1 MDLSTAGVAG
11 KETNS
16 ESWRIREGND
26 TNLRSEATMH
36 DTTARVGA
44 QRRKSLVIEARD
56 LTKTYG
62 RGESRVEAVADVS
75 LGVASGAWL
84 SVVGPSGSGKSTL
97 MNLLGLLD
105 RPTSG
110 SYALGG
116 REVSKLRGGELAR
129 ARRELVGF
137 VFQSYNLLSRRT
149 ARENIELPMIYAGV
163 GRRERKRRATEALE
177 RVGLTDRARHKPSEL
192 SGGQQQ
198 RVAIARAL
206 INDPALLLAD
216 EPTGNLDSVS
226 SEDIMSL
233 FQELNSS
240 GTTLIVVTHDA
251 SVAARADRTVEMRD
265 GKIFAGGEPDR
276 RDGPGEGP

>member
-1 MDLSTAGVAG
+1 
-11 KETNS
+11 
-16 ESWRIREGND
+16 
-26 TNLRSEATMH
+26 
-36 DTTARVGA
+36 
-44 QRRKSLVIEARD
+44 

-62 RGESRVEAVADVS
+62 RGEGRVEAVAGVS
-75 LGVASGAWL
+75 LSVASGEWL

-116 REVSKLRGGELAR
+116 REVSNLKGGELAR

-137 VFQSYNLLSRRT
+137 VFQSYNLLPRRS
-149 ARENIELPMIYAGV
+149 ARENVELPMIYAGV
-163 GRRERKRRATEALE
+163 GRRRRKRRAKEALE

-192 SGGQQQ
+192 SGGQAQ

-206 INDPALLLAD
+206 ANDPALLLAD

-226 SEDIMSL
+226 TEDIIGL
-233 FQELNSS
+233 FEDLNSS
-240 GTTLIVVTHDA
+240 GTTLVVVTHDA
-251 SVAARADRTVEMRD
+251 NVATRADRTVEMRD
-265 GKIFAGGEPDR
+265 GRVFTSGEPDER
-276 RDGPGEGP
+276 RVPGDGS